1 MITIDPNDLTA
12 YLHALDEADRRAV
25 SWHPV
30 DCCLDGDPAV
40 IAKLESMTRDDVV
53 LAFAISI
60 KLAAIYQRVSSLL
73 SAGYPTAGGL
83 HIALDDAS
91 RSDMGAMATM
101 ALAASGGAAA
111 WPASYAQGWITTEN
125 VRIALPQPS
134 DGLALAALVGDY
146 YAAIRQRGRTLKD
159 AVAAAETKADLDAID
174 VDGGWPTT

>member
-53 LAFAISI
+53 LAYALAIKI
-60 KLAAIYQRVSSLL
+60 AAIEQRVSSLL

-91 RSDMGAMATM
+91 RSDMGSMATT
-101 ALAASGGAAA
+101 ALAAASGAVP
-111 WPASYAQGWITTEN
+111 WPDSYAQGWITSEN
-125 VRIALPQPS
+125 VRIAMPQPS

-159 AVAAAETKADLDAID
+159 LVAVAASQSDLDAID
-174 VDGGWPTT
+174 VDSGWPN